1 MLPRAL
7 VLALCCAGVAGRFPP
22 KLPRGGGGQ
31 RAEPGAAPRFRE
43 IHIASAAVGIL
54 ALRKAPALR
63 RARRVAPPSSPAPPP
78 PAPPPPAPPP
88 PSAVASSPQAAPVRR
103 RRRPVR
109 RLVRTLFALPGR
121 VVQILP
127 ATLPAWWRPPRI
139 RGRRLQLTA
148 FLASNA
154 AYLCAG
160 VGVLLRPRMR
170 QAPLGALLMA
180 ACAYSTAYHIV
191 QIVKGHDHPATARMC
206 ALDTA
211 LAVVTG
217 VVFAQSCGVTRGSVA
232 IGALSIAFFFDVF
245 RCGYLLSHSLWHLSS
260 AALAFAAASKV
271 PPPRVVRQIPRRANY
286 AAAEVEES

>member
-1 MLPRAL
+1 M
-7 VLALCCAGVAGRFPP
+7 
-22 KLPRGGGGQ
+22 
-31 RAEPGAAPRFRE
+31 GA
-43 IHIASAAVGIL
+43 
-54 ALRKAPALR
+54 
-63 RARRVAPPSSPAPPP
+63 
-78 PAPPPPAPPP
+78 
-88 PSAVASSPQAAPVRR
+88 
-103 RRRPVR
+103 
-109 RLVRTLFALPGR
+109 LFALPGR
-121 VVQILP
+121 VFLILP